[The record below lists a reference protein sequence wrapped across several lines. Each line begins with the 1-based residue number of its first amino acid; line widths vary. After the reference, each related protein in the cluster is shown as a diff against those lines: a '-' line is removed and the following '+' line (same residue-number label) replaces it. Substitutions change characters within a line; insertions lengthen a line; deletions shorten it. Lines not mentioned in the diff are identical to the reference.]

1 MTVEITRLGIDISAQ
16 AEDGTG
22 LDSFRFMAAQRGRTA
37 FIIGVCLRNRQSLRE
52 KPFAENLLCVRAGI
66 LAHQT
71 DSAEPLPSL
80 PLAQVRALNTRR
92 IEPVP
97 FVNNQSPMKRSTSPS
112 IIKAKQFYS
121 PIPCSPSLPSSRMR
135 ARGPTPSAPPPPMML
150 PDTIW
155 DCNQHREIGE
165 KRRAI
170 KLAPKEGRG
179 DLVDSLEELCSV
191 MNRS

>member
-1 MTVEITRLGIDISAQ
+1 MTRLGIDISAQ

-22 LDSFRFMAAQRGRTA
+22 LEPSIASVLWRP
-37 FIIGVCLRNRQSLRE
+37 NE
-52 KPFAENLLCVRAGI
+52 
-66 LAHQT
+66 
-71 DSAEPLPSL
+71 AEPPSLSAFAFATANRFAKSRLPRICYAFVRGSSRIKLTQQNPSPSL
-80 PLAQVRALNTRR
+80 PLAPVRALNTRR

-155 DCNQHREIGE
+155 DCNQHREISE
-165 KRRAI
+165 TRRAI

-179 DLVDSLEELCSV
+179 DLVNSLEELCSV